1 MTTSHHHHSGSF
13 RGRHARLS
21 CCVALLFLGSV
32 LANLLQFIA
41 FFFSRPDASPS
52 TTIRSTRSTYH
63 AIIGA
68 VLSTPR
74 AFANSTHTS
83 PGSPTGLASHRQQE
97 PSLKGEGL
105 SLTPIEVE
113 ATSDLAAPERHPTY
127 RLAFTVP
134 WVGRTFPSWF
144 PYFLASC
151 RRSAFLVDWLIF
163 HESAALPA
171 AAEVPPNVIFH
182 DLGRDGLGLLFGTK
196 IASALRMH
204 DSAARLVELLQIAFR
219 EFAYIVTEY
228 KPTHGAVFADYLKA
242 YSHWSYTDID
252 MLIGDLPLYIDAN
265 ELEEYDIFTY
275 HFGDVFRLYLR
286 GQFAVHRN
294 LPWINVLWAECPH
307 LGSGLIQ
314 ELEAK
319 HEIVRKL
326 AYEGKHS
333 RTRFNSAEGCYSWVV
348 ASTPGMRLKF
358 ASKAFA
364 DWSDHREFY
373 IVDGAVR
380 KCKLATQVWEPVA
393 VATEGED
400 GRCNPFGPRTARQ
413 STALQGVQQPIG
425 QLRAVDIHAE
435 CSRWVEQRYRLCADL
450 TEEEAP
456 MYNVML
462 INGSWS
468 ATRFVN
474 QEPLGSLEGAFL
486 HLQRWKG
493 DYKKLAYGAKGM
505 PRLNGRRVFKLSRF
519 GFGVY
524 PLAYD
529 DELGA
534 NVSLLTVE
542 SLVESRPPRV

>member
-1 MTTSHHHHSGSF
+1 MPLIDHH
-13 RGRHARLS
+13 
-21 CCVALLFLGSV
+21 
-32 LANLLQFIA
+32 
-41 FFFSRPDASPS
+41 DA
-52 TTIRSTRSTYH
+52 
-63 AIIGA
+63 
-68 VLSTPR
+68 
-74 AFANSTHTS
+74 
-83 PGSPTGLASHRQQE
+83 
-97 PSLKGEGL
+97 
-105 SLTPIEVE
+105 
-113 ATSDLAAPERHPTY
+113 
-127 RLAFTVP
+127 
-134 WVGRTFPSWF
+134 
-144 PYFLASC
+144 
-151 RRSAFLVDWLIF
+151 
-163 HESAALPA
+163 
-171 AAEVPPNVIFH
+171 
-182 DLGRDGLGLLFGTK
+182 LGR
-196 IASALRMH
+196 R
-204 DSAARLVELLQIAFR
+204 
-219 EFAYIVTEY
+219 
-228 KPTHGAVFADYLKA
+228 PTHGAVFADYLKP

-286 GQFAVHRN
+286 GQFAAHRN

-307 LGSGLIQ
+307 LGSGLIE

-319 HEIVRKL
+319 HEIFRKL
-326 AYEGKHS
+326 AYEGKHA
-333 RTRFNSAEGCYSWVV
+333 RTRFISAEGCYSWVV

-373 IVDGAVR
+373 IVDGALR

-400 GRCNPFGPRTARQ
+400 GLCNPFGPRVARH

-435 CSRWVEQRYRLCADL
+435 CSRWVEERYRLCADL

-474 QEPLGSLEGAFL
+474 QEPLHSLEGAFL

-505 PRLNGRRVFKLSRF
+505 PRLNGRSVFKLSRF

-524 PLAYD
+524 PLAYSLAFD

-534 NVSLLTVE
+534 NVSLLTRVE
-542 SLVESRPPRV
+542 S